1 MNSFNVA
8 YFKMHYLL
16 KKHAKCEKSD
26 TLRNLG
32 IIPFIFET
40 RTFFYTKLFIYLCS
54 IQNCN
59 VLKILH
65 NQFCIVFVVA
75 NTISLPLSEQE
86 QKIIKVLLD
95 GGVV

>member
-1 MNSFNVA
+1 M
-8 YFKMHYLL
+8 
-16 KKHAKCEKSD
+16 
-26 TLRNLG
+26 
-32 IIPFIFET
+32 
-40 RTFFYTKLFIYLCS
+40 FYT
-54 IQNCN
+54 NCN